1 MGCCC
6 RNYILNED
14 VEKENEKDEWLERLK
29 FMVDEEIQYDEY
41 TCGCFDDVYYKIM
54 MQQEEEEEEEEDKK
68 YYYNLHYS
76 LENMRDNIS
85 IMFYNLHYANAK
97 RI

>member
-6 RNYILNED
+6 RNYILKED
-14 VEKENEKDEWLERLK
+14 VEEKNEKDEWLERLK

-41 TCGCFDDVYYKIM
+41 TCGYFDDVYYKIM
-54 MQQEEEEEEEEDKK
+54 IQEEEEEDKK